1 MVSLKETPNQDVSQL
16 QVTEFAECFHF
27 QALYG
32 DSISVAAQTGKGLW
46 LV

>member
-1 MVSLKETPNQDVSQL
+1 MISLKETPNQDMSQL
-16 QVTEFAECFHF
+16 QFTEFAECFHF

-32 DSISVAAQTGKGLW
+32 DSVSVVQTGRGLW